1 MERSLI
7 TKHRQKKPHH
17 HKVIG
22 RECVGGARELVGFP
36 QAAAEVLEG
45 YFISWGIPLRSVG
58 SKPQAELP
66 SIQNQNQERN
76 PDNIQL

>member
-1 MERSLI
+1 MRGL
-7 TKHRQKKPHH
+7 T
-17 HKVIG
+17 G
-22 RECVGGARELVGFP
+22 LP

-58 SKPQAELP
+58 SKPQAERP